1 MVFFKDNI
9 PLKVRSLKEM
19 KMIVANKLLSKIF
32 DWEQTIYRFLCK
44 NRKRNYNLNYIY
56 RPSTHADMH
65 VI

>member
-1 MVFFKDNI
+1 
-9 PLKVRSLKEM
+9 
-19 KMIVANKLLSKIF
+19 MIVANKLLSKIF